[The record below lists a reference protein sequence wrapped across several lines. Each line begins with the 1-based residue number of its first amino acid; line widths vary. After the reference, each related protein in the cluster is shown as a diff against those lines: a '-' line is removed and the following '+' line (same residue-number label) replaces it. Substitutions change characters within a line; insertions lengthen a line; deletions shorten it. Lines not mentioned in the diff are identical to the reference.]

1 MSRAEAELFNDS
13 ILLFNT
19 IELVD
24 NYNHPRLWVMR
35 KPVVIIKVQYTGSR
49 EAHKASC
56 GDTDNIDRAVF
67 LAIGAR
73 FCLTQ
78 SIV

>member
-19 IELVD
+19 DELVD
-24 NYNHPRLWVMR
+24 KYNHPRLWVMR
-35 KPVVIIKVQYTGSR
+35 KPVVTIKVQHTGSR

-56 GDTDNIDRAVF
+56 GDTDNLDQAVF
-67 LAIGAR
+67 LARGAR
-73 FCLTQ
+73 ICLTQ
-78 SIV
+78 SMV